1 MPRKISACS
10 GTSAPI
16 SSRNLRW
23 PLDYVLSI
31 GIGLASFVVLF
42 INYWFPP
49 GKIFDEVYF
58 ARAAEDYL
66 TRQYIYENTHPPVT
80 KLLITLSTM
89 LFGGMHGGDNSYGW
103 RFLDVVAG
111 AVAIWLLYLLAK
123 RVTQSSLFATYASGL
138 FALDGMHFVQSRIAT
153 PESFVV
159 VFALATLYAFLRYWE
174 NVQERPE
181 TLVSPQRV
189 LHRCVAA
196 ALAVVLGVA
205 TILARFPH
213 DTLAAKIVGALIA
226 IAGFYLAYR
235 LIIEPRLEA
244 TKAHEPGTT
253 SKANDAG
260 MTWLWVFA
268 VSIALLVTSKWY
280 GVMAYGV
287 AFAVVCGVWLAR
299 RKDPSHST
307 RLRPFPV
314 DLVFALVVF
323 VTGAIYFAAYT
334 PQFIGLR
341 DLPNEAPRAY
351 TFSDVVT
358 MQYNAFEYHVH
369 LNDGGRNMHPYASKW
384 WEWPLDLR
392 PILYYANYAGKG
404 ATATAAMIYTLPNPL
419 LLWLG
424 LLTVPWVAYLAIK
437 ERNKAYGLVVLTY
450 LAQWLPW
457 MFSPR
462 IAFAYHFY
470 VDIPLIA
477 LCNAIAAQRLWQ
489 FAQARGK
496 DGWLVRGIIGSYFA
510 AVLIAFIYFYP
521 ILAGVAIPKSA
532 WLARLWLPTWM

>member
-1 MPRKISACS
+1 M
-10 GTSAPI
+10 
-16 SSRNLRW
+16 
-23 PLDYVLSI
+23 LSI

-42 INYWFPP
+42 VHYWFPP

-89 LFGGMHGGDNSYGW
+89 LFGGMHGGDNAYGW

-111 AVAIWLLYLLAK
+111 GVAVWLLYLLAK
-123 RVTQSSLFATYASGL
+123 RVTRSSLFAAYASGL

-153 PESFVV
+153 PEGFVV

-174 NVQERPE
+174 AVQADASVPAKRN
-181 TLVSPQRV
+181 LQRAI
-189 LHRCVAA
+189 AA
-196 ALAVVLGVA
+196 VISIVLGA
-205 TILARFPH
+205 LTILARFPH
-213 DTLAAKIVGALIA
+213 EIIAAKIVGVLIA
-226 IAGFYLAYR
+226 SAGFYLLYR
-235 LIIEPRLEA
+235 LVIEPRFTA
-244 TKAHEPGTT
+244 TETHEE
-253 SKANDAG
+253 G

-268 VSIALLVTSKWY
+268 ISIALLVTSKWY

-287 AFAVVCGVWLAR
+287 AFVVVCGVWVLR
-299 RKDPSHST
+299 RTESAFREK
-307 RLRPFPV
+307 LRPFPI
-314 DLVFALVVF
+314 DLVLALVVF

-341 DLPNEAPRAY
+341 DLPTEAPRAY

-392 PILYYANYAGKG
+392 PILYYAKYAGNG
-404 ATATAAMIYTLPNPL
+404 ANATAAMIYTLPNPL
-419 LLWLG
+419 ILWLG
-424 LLTVPWVAYLAIK
+424 LLTVPWVGYLAIR

-450 LAQWLPW
+450 LLQWLPW
-457 MFSPR
+457 MYSPR

-477 LCNAIAAQRLWQ
+477 LCNAIAAQRVWQ
-489 FAQARGK
+489 HAQTHPRRLNTAIACVIVG
-496 DGWLVRGIIGSYFA
+496 GYFA
-510 AVLIAFIYFYP
+510 TVLGAFIYFYP
-521 ILAGVAIPKSA
+521 ILAAVAIPKHA
-532 WLARLWLPTWM
+532 WLTRMWLPTWM